1 MRLVGH
7 SLGGYLAVA
16 YAERFPER
24 VERIVLLSPVGIPQ
38 RQLPRDPQRAVEGGR
53 EAPYQAPVGSNR
65 EKPLVISND
74 LKTLACVRRSE
85 LLGRTFTKRIA
96 GVGMSRRTST
106 RDRGIGSS
114 SWP

>member
-1 MRLVGH
+1 MPPRFAVWFATACHTASVQRGHPRYKLVVVGH

-65 EKPLVISND
+65 EKPLVISM
-74 LKTLACVRRSE
+74 T
-85 LLGRTFTKRIA
+85 
-96 GVGMSRRTST
+96 
-106 RDRGIGSS
+106 
-114 SWP
+114 